1 MDANNLAVERRRQ
14 FELNCAEYRRQV
26 FYFVL
31 SMIRNKTVAEEITQ
45 DTILRFLEF
54 MEKRRWEEDV
64 RNVKAYLITIAKMLC
79 YDWWRRPS
87 EEEQMDSGDEQSEQ
101 IRKALERKAMQENDP
116 TARIVNDIY
125 YGELYKS
132 LPKSIWCDL
141 TEEELRLFY
150 LHSIMEMTPKEIAQA
165 DSKDADSIQGQ
176 LNRLNMKIR
185 YRAREWF
192 KKTGGDEALC

>member
-1 MDANNLAVERRRQ
+1 
-14 FELNCAEYRRQV
+14 
-26 FYFVL
+26 FVL
-31 SMIRNKTVAEEITQ
+31 SMIRNKTIAEEITQ

-54 MEKRRWEEDV
+54 MDKRRWEEDV

-79 YDWWRRPS
+79 FDWWRRLS
-87 EEEQMDSGDEQSEQ
+87 EGEQMNSGDEQSEQ

-125 YGELYKS
+125 YEELYKS

-165 DSKDADSIQGQ
+165 DGQDADSIQGQ
-176 LNRLNMKIR
+176 LNRLN
-185 YRAREWF
+185 
-192 KKTGGDEALC
+192 